1 MTANKYQWLQY
12 LILLGDRQAVSILIF
27 FLCINFSRTETI
39 EYEAQLR
46 HKNEMLRVEAELKG
60 K

>member
-1 MTANKYQWLQY
+1 MYGTFLWRERRGSV
-12 LILLGDRQAVSILIF
+12 IDSIF
-27 FLCINFSRTETI
+27 FVVACINFACAETI
-39 EYEAQLR
+39 EYEAELR